1 MFVGVAE
8 TKMLVRRGIRPCSIC
23 SRSHFV
29 LPLMSLL
36 IKCISIAIF
45 LVYFRLIMTAEVY
58 DMELSLVEGSL
69 IDGTIEG
76 DLNVSTNVEVS
87 STPIKSRAIRVREV
101 SPKLKRCL

>member
-1 MFVGVAE
+1 M
-8 TKMLVRRGIRPCSIC
+8 
-23 SRSHFV
+23 
-29 LPLMSLL
+29 
-36 IKCISIAIF
+36 SIAIL

-101 SPKLKRCL
+101 CRKLKRCL

>member
-1 MFVGVAE
+1 M
-8 TKMLVRRGIRPCSIC
+8 
-23 SRSHFV
+23 
-29 LPLMSLL
+29 
-36 IKCISIAIF
+36 AI
-45 LVYFRLIMTAEVY
+45 LSVYLRLIMTAEVY

-101 SPKLKRCL
+101 SRKLKRCL